1 MDRTVEAC
9 LRQLRLGTAVDAGPL
24 ILVPLFSPQECS
36 LDFIALSAALASGAF
51 AVREAGSTGVVGTL
65 LAENS
70 GDRPVLLLDGQE
82 LAGAKQNRVLNT
94 TILVTEHSAV
104 TIPVS
109 CTEHGRWAYTS
120 DRFQESLSPAPPRLR
135 RMNQRAVAASLEAR
149 GEYAGDQM
157 RVWDCVE
164 RLSHETGVHSG
175 TSAMRDVF
183 ESRLQD
189 IDRIG
194 SAAPCQAGQTGL
206 IAIAGADVLGC
217 DVVPRPE
224 VYAALHKTIVRS
236 YAMDAL
242 LSPKCPPAPLAAT
255 LAMDFLGDIFASS
268 ERRFKSVGCG
278 DDFRYGG
285 TRVVGSGLVCSG
297 CLVHAAFFRLPPGE
311 EAFGEPPLPGSR
323 TRMAFRRR
331 QGEADGTTCD

>member
-1 MDRTVEAC
+1 MDRTVESC
-9 LRQLRLGTAVDAGPL
+9 LRQLRPGAAVDAGPL
-24 ILVPLFSPQECS
+24 ILVPLFSPEECC
-36 LDFIALSAALASGAF
+36 LDFIALSAALASGTF
-51 AVREAGSTGVVGTL
+51 AVREAGSAGVVGTL

-70 GDRPVLLLDGQE
+70 GGRPVLLLDGQE

-94 TILVTEHSAV
+94 TILVSEHTTV

-120 DRFQESLSPAPPRLR
+120 DRFQESLSAAPPRLR
-135 RMNQRAVAASLEAR
+135 RMNLRAVAVSLEAR
-149 GEYAGDQM
+149 GEYTGDQM
-157 RVWDCVE
+157 GVWDCVE

-189 IDRIG
+189 LDRIA
-194 SAAPCQAGQTGL
+194 SSAPCQAGQTGL
-206 IAIAGADVLGC
+206 IALAGADVLGC
-217 DVVPRPE
+217 DVVPRPD

-242 LSPKCPPAPLAAT
+242 LSPEHPPAPTAAK

-278 DDFRYGG
+278 DDFRYEG
-285 TRVVGSGLVCSG
+285 TRVVGSSLACGG

-311 EAFGEPPLPGSR
+311 EARSNNPLPGYR
-323 TRMAFRRR
+323 TRMDFRRR
-331 QGEADGTTCD
+331 RGDAD